1 MRVDPGAS
9 SRTRS
14 WPEHG
19 SESHSHEDCI
29 RKTTP
34 AGVIGTMCSGTT
46 AIALSQGLPCR
57 LPRYYQFGHRSSHSK
72 RQSQGGQTG
81 HLLRPSRLY
90 RRLSAVGNS
99 RCRSGCTS
107 TVSLPFPCPRLTE
120 TGDKISQR
128 TKITISSRY
137 RSKQTQRWNTIWD
150 HQVDTRPEAGD
161 GERQVST

>member
-9 SRTRS
+9 SGTRS

-57 LPRYYQFGHRSSHSK
+57 LPVWSSVIAQQAPKPGGSNRSPVEAIP
-72 RQSQGGQTG
+72 Q
-81 HLLRPSRLY
+81 RLY

-99 RCRSGCTS
+99 RCRSGRTG

-120 TGDKISQR
+120 TGDKLSQR

-137 RSKQTQRWNTIWD
+137 RRKQTQRWNTVWD